1 MPPYLFQD
9 LPRPEVAPPLDWAGR
24 RLRSASGIPGGR
36 GGRRWRLQWPGFDWG
51 SGPREP
57 VGRRAGAPGHPESRP
72 PWSSSSSKPQGGMIH
87 HSYCTSIAPGE
98 PPAASRRS
106 PPPAHPG
113 LAGCKS
119 SRARWV
125 AQGDT
130 PASQAGHHLT
140 GGALAGMSSRVLLE
154 EDDQPTQLAAIQ
166 GGGDHTFSTGT
177 MDCRLGQPARTE
189 LKVDNG

>member
-1 MPPYLFQD
+1 
-9 LPRPEVAPPLDWAGR
+9 
-24 RLRSASGIPGGR
+24 
-36 GGRRWRLQWPGFDWG
+36 
-51 SGPREP
+51 
-57 VGRRAGAPGHPESRP
+57 
-72 PWSSSSSKPQGGMIH
+72 MIH

-154 EDDQPTQLAAIQ
+154 SRAAGITHFLQ
-166 GGGDHTFSTGT
+166 VQWIADWASQRG
-177 MDCRLGQPARTE
+177 R
-189 LKVDNG
+189 N